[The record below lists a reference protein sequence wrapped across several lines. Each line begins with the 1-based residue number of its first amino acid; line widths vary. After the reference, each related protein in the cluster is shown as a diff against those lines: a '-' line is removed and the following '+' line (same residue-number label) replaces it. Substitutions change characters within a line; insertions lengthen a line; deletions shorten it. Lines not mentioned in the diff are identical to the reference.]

1 MFLLHSCILPELA
14 QCTTDDDVAQCF
26 INHAPDFEMYL
37 QYITGQSQ
45 TKACISD
52 RNTQHFF
59 KVRTHCLGVGVGL

>member
-45 TKACISD
+45 AEACISD